1 MDLKSIVNLK
11 KIEDNVEWIGMAAG
25 LLSDFGLQT
34 PIEYARRYL
43 TDGACVPSLEHI
55 RYFALEHERIGGAV
69 KLGALMA
76 IGGAVGNKLLGGIGA
91 RASRA
96 AEKFGTGLAIGGLL
110 ESVILST
117 QVTIVGNPGHNP
129 VSTVVSGVYSS

>member
-1 MDLKSIVNLK
+1 MDLKSIVSVK
-11 KIEDNVEWIGMAAG
+11 KIEDNVEYIGLAAG

-55 RYFALEHERIGGAV
+55 KYFALDHERIGGAV

-76 IGGAVGNKLLGGIGA
+76 IGGAVGSHILGGLGA
-91 RASRA
+91 RACRA
-96 AEKFGTGLAIGGLL
+96 AEKFGTGLCIGGIG
-110 ESVILST
+110 EAVILST
-117 QVTIVGNPGHNP
+117 QRTVVGTVSNP
-129 VSTVVSGVYSS
+129 VGSMTGQYSTY